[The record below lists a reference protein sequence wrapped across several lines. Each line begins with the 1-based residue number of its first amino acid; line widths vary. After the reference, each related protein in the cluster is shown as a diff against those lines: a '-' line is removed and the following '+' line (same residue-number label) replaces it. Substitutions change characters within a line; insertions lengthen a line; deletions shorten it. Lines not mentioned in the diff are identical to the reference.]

1 MVDFGMK
8 KVKTRKILDNLD
20 EKRVSGKSRKKYKNT
35 YEYRND

>member
-20 EKRVSGKSRKKYKNT
+20 EKRVSGKSRKKIQKYV
-35 YEYRND
+35 